1 MSAMS
6 DDGDHGGMVK
16 GNGFALDEYL
26 AARHGLPFAPKG
38 GTMGKAVNPPGGI
51 LDKLVTKEQAPGPG
65 FYFKEVFE
73 KSFVNGARGGTF
85 GKLVRDFGSRRKAS
99 DKSPAVGQYETS
111 NSQVTP
117 RTRGGLM
124 SRNDRINIFAKMAER
139 SSQWNSNGPGKYD
152 AVQPDRNTPTPTF
165 ASTKTES
172 RKPTKATSV
181 GPGYYNPNYS
191 HSEKRPPSYSGS
203 KEDSGTFATKTDK
216 LKTATPFPAYKDMP
230 DSANHDRQGRKKHTK
245 LLLKDRIVTPRS
257 KARTP
262 RSCEVASPN
271 FTCIA
276 VEMDTGT
283 GT

>member
-1 MSAMS
+1 
-6 DDGDHGGMVK
+6 MVK

-51 LDKLVTKEQAPGPG
+51 LDKLGTKEVAPGPG
-65 FYFKEVFE
+65 FYFKEVFD
-73 KSFVNGARGGTF
+73 KSFVAGARGGTF
-85 GKLVRDFGSRRKAS
+85 GKLVRDLGSRRKAS

-111 NSQVTP
+111 NAQVTP

-139 SSQWNSNGPGKYD
+139 SAQMNSNGPGKYD

-165 ASTKTES
+165 ASTRTES

-181 GPGYYNPNYS
+181 GPGYYNPNYA

-203 KEDSGTFATKTDK
+203 KEDTSAFATRKNKTR
-216 LKTATPFPAYKDMP
+216 TSTPFPCYKDMP
-230 DSANHDRQGRKKHTK
+230 DSANHDRQGRKKHTI

-257 KARTP
+257 RARAS
-262 RSCEVASPN
+262 RVYEVASP
-271 FTCIA
+271 CEIA
-276 VEMDTGT
+276 IEMDTGT
-283 GT
+283 ET